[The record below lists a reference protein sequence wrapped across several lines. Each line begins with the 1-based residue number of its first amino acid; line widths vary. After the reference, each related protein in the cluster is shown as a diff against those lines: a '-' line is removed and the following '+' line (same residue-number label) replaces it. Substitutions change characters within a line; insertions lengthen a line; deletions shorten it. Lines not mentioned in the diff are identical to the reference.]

1 MTTRLDC
8 WNEIGV
14 TGDRSCVELAEHT
27 HCRNCPSYA
36 SAAGSRLDRPVSDA
50 AIDAATAYYAA
61 PREIESLSTAACFV
75 FRIGSEW
82 LGIPIGLLDEVVASK
97 PTHSL
102 PHRRGAVRLGL
113 VSIRSDILVH
123 VSLAGLLGI
132 PDDASSPDNSSEH
145 RRRAPR
151 VVVLHDQRG
160 RLAMSVDEVMG
171 IHQYDPTVLRAV
183 PSTLGQALVSYTHA
197 LLAVGDRMVGVLD
210 GSRVLASMSQVLA

>member
-1 MTTRLDC
+1 MTARIDC

-14 TGDRSCVELAEHT
+14 IGDQSCAELVEHM

-36 SAAGSRLDRPVSDA
+36 AAASTRLDRPVSEA

-75 FRIGSEW
+75 FRLGAEW
-82 LGIPIGLLDEVVASK
+82 LGIPIALLDEVVASK

-102 PHRRGAVRLGL
+102 PHRRGAVKLGL

-132 PDDASSPDNSSEH
+132 PDDAAMPGHATDH

-151 VVVLHDQRG
+151 VVVLQDERG
-160 RLAMSVDEVMG
+160 RLATSVDEVMG
-171 IHQYDPTVLRAV
+171 IHQYDPAVLRAV
-183 PSTLGQALVSYTHA
+183 PSTLGQASVSYTHS
-197 LLAVGDRMVGVLD
+197 LLAIGDRMVGVLD
-210 GSRVLASMSQVLA
+210 AARVLASMSQVLA

>member
-1 MTTRLDC
+1 MTARLDC

-36 SAAGSRLDRPVSDA
+36 AAASTRLDRPVTDS

-75 FRIGSEW
+75 FRIGAEW
-82 LGIPIGLLDEVVASK
+82 LGIPIALLDEVVASK

-102 PHRRGAVRLGL
+102 PHRRGAVRVGL

-132 PDDASSPDNSSEH
+132 PDDAATQDQASDH
-145 RRRAPR
+145 HGRAPR
-151 VVVLHDQRG
+151 VIVLQDERG

-171 IHQYDPTVLRAV
+171 IHQYDPAVLRAI
-183 PSTLGQALVSYTHA
+183 PSTLGQAMVSYTHA
-197 LLAVGDRMVGVLD
+197 LLAVGDRMVGLLD
-210 GSRVLASMSQVLA
+210 GTRVLASMSQVLA